1 MLYKKYVSI
10 MIIIIKAI
18 YRAQDRLRALSALC
32 RQQLSTVCIEMI
44 SLGSENFNKEI
55 SWLQQC
61 R

>member
-1 MLYKKYVSI
+1 

-55 SWLQQC
+55 S
-61 R
+61 